1 MARTK
6 QTTREYTTDN
16 TARIERLEQE
26 NVLLNQKVE
35 ELTQKFEES
44 MRFIQTL
51 KGLSRMYEMQYP
63 ENVPLAST
71 IVDDDEQYTE
81 PEDDLSLDLTM
92 ENEIEEKKK
101 EIMNKTYNDLDLL
114 SDNEE
119 VEDEEINLLQN
130 QIAVM
135 NLDSELIINE
145 NDDEKDDEKEE
156 ADSDIPAPPSP
167 TPIQNEAPLPTNL
180 STSPLPEP
188 MNAEEEE
195 EVEEEEV
202 NYKKMKVGELK
213 KLCKTKGI
221 KGYSKLKKKQL
232 IELLS
237 Q

>member
-6 QTTREYTTDN
+6 QTTRQYTDTY
-16 TARIERLEQE
+16 RIEKLEEE
-26 NVLLNQKVE
+26 NVLLNQKVA
-35 ELTQKFEES
+35 ELTQKFEDS
-44 MRFIQTL
+44 MKFIQTL
-51 KGLSRMYEMQYP
+51 KTMYEMQHP
-63 ENVPLAST
+63 ENVSLAST
-71 IVDDDEQYTE
+71 IVDTQPDDEYTE

-92 ENEIEEKKK
+92 ENEIEEKK
-101 EIMNKTYNDLDLL
+101 EIMNQTYNDLDLL
-114 SDNEE
+114 SDEE
-119 VEDEEINLLQN
+119 VEEVPDVEEELNSN
-130 QIAVM
+130 
-135 NLDSELIINE
+135 DSELIITDN
-145 NDDEKDDEKEE
+145 DDEKEE
-156 ADSDIPAPPSP
+156 CTDSNIPAAPSP
-167 TPIQNEAPLPTNL
+167 TPVQNEAPLPTNL

-195 EVEEEEV
+195 EEEEV

>member
-6 QTTREYTTDN
+6 QTTRQYTDTY
-16 TARIERLEQE
+16 RIEKLEEE
-26 NVLLNQKVE
+26 NVLLNQKVA
-35 ELTQKFEES
+35 ELTQKFEDS
-44 MRFIQTL
+44 MKFIQTL
-51 KGLSRMYEMQYP
+51 KTMYEMQHP
-63 ENVPLAST
+63 ENVSLAST
-71 IVDDDEQYTE
+71 IVDTQPDDEYTE

-92 ENEIEEKKK
+92 ENEIEEKK
-101 EIMNKTYNDLDLL
+101 EIMNQTYNDLDLL
-114 SDNEE
+114 SDEE
-119 VEDEEINLLQN
+119 VEEVPDVEEELNSN
-130 QIAVM
+130 
-135 NLDSELIINE
+135 DSELIITDN
-145 NDDEKDDEKEE
+145 DDEKEE
-156 ADSDIPAPPSP
+156 CTDSDIPAAPSP
-167 TPIQNEAPLPTNL
+167 TPVQNEAPLPTNL

-195 EVEEEEV
+195 EEEEV

>member
-6 QTTREYTTDN
+6 QTTREYTQI
-16 TARIERLEQE
+16 ARIERLEQE

-51 KGLSRMYEMQYP
+51 KIMYEMQHP
-63 ENVPLAST
+63 ENVSLAST

-92 ENEIEEKKK
+92 ENEIEEKK
-101 EIMNKTYNDLDLL
+101 EIMNQTYNDLDLL

-195 EVEEEEV
+195 EVAEEEV

>member
-1 MARTK
+1 
-6 QTTREYTTDN
+6 
-16 TARIERLEQE
+16 
-26 NVLLNQKVE
+26 LNQKVE

-51 KGLSRMYEMQYP
+51 KIMYEMQHP
-63 ENVPLAST
+63 ENVSLAST

-92 ENEIEEKKK
+92 ENEIEEKK
-101 EIMNKTYNDLDLL
+101 EIMNQTYNDLDLL

-195 EVEEEEV
+195 EVAEEEV

>member
-6 QTTREYTTDN
+6 QTTREYTQI
-16 TARIERLEQE
+16 ARIERLEQE

-51 KGLSRMYEMQYP
+51 KIMYEMQHP
-63 ENVPLAST
+63 ENVSLAST
-71 IVDDDEQYTE
+71 IVDTQEEDEYTE
-81 PEDDLSLDLTM
+81 PEDNESLELSLDLTM
-92 ENEIEEKKK
+92 ENEIEEKK
-101 EIMNKTYNDLDLL
+101 EIMNQTYNDLDLL

-195 EVEEEEV
+195 EVAEEEV

>member
-6 QTTREYTTDN
+6 QTTRQYTDTY
-16 TARIERLEQE
+16 RIEKLEEE
-26 NVLLNQKVE
+26 NVLLNQKVA
-35 ELTQKFEES
+35 ELTQKFEDS
-44 MRFIQTL
+44 MKFIQTL
-51 KGLSRMYEMQYP
+51 KTMYEMQHP
-63 ENVPLAST
+63 ENVSLAST
-71 IVDDDEQYTE
+71 IVDTQPDDEYTE

-92 ENEIEEKKK
+92 ENEIEEKK
-101 EIMNKTYNDLDLL
+101 EIMNQTYNDLDLL
-114 SDNEE
+114 SDEE
-119 VEDEEINLLQN
+119 VEEVPDVEEELNSN
-130 QIAVM
+130 
-135 NLDSELIINE
+135 DSELIITD
-145 NDDEKDDEKEE
+145 NDDEKVECT
-156 ADSDIPAPPSP
+156 DSDIPAAPSP
-167 TPIQNEAPLPTNL
+167 TPVQNEAPLPTNL

-195 EVEEEEV
+195 EEEEV